1 MNIYV
6 IKKMSDYSHSSLTV
20 KEQHL
25 LRRLPQVLVKM
36 AVLKN
41 GEIK

>member
-6 IKKMSDYSHSSLTV
+6 IKKMSDYSYSSLTV

-25 LRRLPQVLVKM
+25 LHRLPQVLMKM
-36 AVLKN
+36 AGLKN
-41 GEIK
+41 GEVK

>member
-6 IKKMSDYSHSSLTV
+6 IKKMSDYSRSSLTV

-25 LRRLPQVLVKM
+25 LRRLPQVLMKM
-36 AVLKN
+36 AGLKN
-41 GEIK
+41 GEVK

>member
-20 KEQHL
+20 KERYL
-25 LRRLPQVLVKM
+25 LCRLPQVLMKM
-36 AVLKN
+36 AGLKN
-41 GEIK
+41 GEVK

>member
-6 IKKMSDYSHSSLTV
+6 IKKMSDYGHSSLTV
-20 KEQHL
+20 KERHL

-36 AVLKN
+36 AGLKN